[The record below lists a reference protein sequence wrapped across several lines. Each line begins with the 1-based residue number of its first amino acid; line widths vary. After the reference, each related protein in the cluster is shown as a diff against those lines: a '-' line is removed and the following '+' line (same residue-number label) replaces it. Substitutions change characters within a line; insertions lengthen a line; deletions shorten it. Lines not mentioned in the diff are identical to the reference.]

1 MNLSPSICPSGYLE
15 SVRSDFILNEE
26 SWHHFL
32 ATSQQA
38 KQHKDHLTLSFPMVL
53 VEVKD
58 E

>member
-15 SVRSDFILNEE
+15 LVRSDFILNER

-32 ATSQQA
+32 AISQQA
-38 KQHKDHLTLSFPMVL
+38 KRHKDHLTLSFQMVL
-53 VEVKD
+53 VELKD